1 MSSDSPTDLGEYL
14 AAREQNA
21 AAEIDDSLVDIGR
34 RMAEARVNAGLSQAE
49 LGAQLGVLEDTVAG
63 WEDGTLAARSNML
76 TRAAGVLG
84 VSLSWLVMSHGV
96 GPATD
101 EPSRLEDLRQ
111 TVLDVQAQISI
122 LSRDLQ
128 RVAAELAEIAS

>member
-1 MSSDSPTDLGEYL
+1 MSSDPPTDLGEYL
-14 AAREQNA
+14 AAREQNGTG
-21 AAEIDDSLVDIGR
+21 EIDDSLVDIGR
-34 RMAEARVNAGLSQAE
+34 RMAEARANAGLSQGD
-49 LGAQLGVLEDTVAG
+49 LGAQLGVLEATVAG

-96 GPATD
+96 GPTPD
-101 EPSRLEDLRQ
+101 EPSQLEDLRQ
-111 TVLDVQAQISI
+111 TVLEVQAQITT

-128 RVAAELAEIAS
+128 RVAAELAEMAS